1 MVPFIFI
8 VAYLV
13 LVLVRP
19 QEYPQWALAGIPFLP
34 IALVTA
40 LLAWLPSSDKRFDE
54 PQYVLLALLL
64 VVTSLSVAF
73 NGWTGG
79 AVEHFNVFAPTLVAF
94 VLLANTTLT
103 RKRLVFVIGVFTAC
117 AVLLAIHGIKQSA
130 TGMGWTGMPLVD
142 DGRIQYVGIF
152 SDPNDLGMLF
162 VICMPMAV
170 YLGGRGGLLGLRRL
184 VWMTAAGL
192 LLYGIY
198 LTNSRGS
205 LLALVVMSGA
215 YLWQRR
221 GPVTAL
227 VLAAVCLTLL
237 KLLPSRLDQLDV
249 QEQSASGRVEAW
261 YEGMQ
266 MFIANPVIGV
276 GTGRFTD
283 FNALTA
289 HNSLILVL
297 AENGFIGFIIWFA
310 FMGYC
315 FWMMVR
321 ILRHVPELADDEDA
335 LEWQR
340 DRTIAMTL
348 LVSLVG
354 YASTAFFLSRSY
366 VMLPYLLAAL
376 VVAHFTGVR
385 ERFPDIRPFHL
396 SQDLLRWLLLGCV
409 AVVGFYVMLKILLA
423 MS

>member
-19 QEYPQWALAGIPFLP
+19 QEYPQWAQAGIPFLP

-40 LLAWLPSSDKRFDE
+40 LLAWLPSRHKHFDE
-54 PQYVLLALLL
+54 PQYLLLALFLL
-64 VVTSLSVAF
+64 VTSFSIAF

-79 AVEHFNVFAPTLVAF
+79 AVEHFNVFAPTFVAF
-94 VLLANTTLT
+94 VLLANTSLT
-103 RKRLVFVIGVFTAC
+103 RKRVVFVIGVFTVC
-117 AVLLAIHGIKQSA
+117 AMLLAVHGIKQSA
-130 TGMGWTGMPLVD
+130 TGLGWTGMPLVD

-162 VICMPMAV
+162 VICMPMAI
-170 YLGGRGGLLGLRRL
+170 YLGSRGGLLGARRL
-184 VWMTAAGL
+184 AWMAGAGL

-198 LTNSRGS
+198 LTNSRGA
-205 LLALVVMSGA
+205 LLALVAMSGA

-221 GPVTAL
+221 GPAIAL
-227 VLAAVCLTLL
+227 VLGAVCLTLL

-249 QEQSASGRVEAW
+249 QERSASGRVEAW

-266 MFIANPVIGV
+266 MFIAHPVLGV
-276 GTGRFTD
+276 GTDRFTD
-283 FNALTA
+283 FNELTA

-297 AENGFIGFIIWFA
+297 AENGIIGFLLWFA

-315 FWMMVR
+315 FWMMLR
-321 ILRHVPELADDEDA
+321 ILRHEPQLTDDDDVI
-335 LEWQR
+335 EWQR
-340 DRTIAMTL
+340 DRAIAMTL

-354 YASTAFFLSRSY
+354 FAATAFFLSRSY
-366 VMLPYLLAAL
+366 VMLPYLLSAL

-385 ERFPDIRPFHL
+385 ERFPDLLPFSL
-396 SQDLLRWLLLGCV
+396 GQDLIRWLVLGGT
-409 AVVGFYVMLKILLA
+409 AVVAFYVLLKVLLA

>member
-8 VAYLV
+8 VVYLV

-19 QEYPQWALAGIPFLP
+19 QEYPQWAQSGIPFLP

-40 LLAWLPSSDKRFDE
+40 LLAWLPSRHKRFDE
-54 PQYVLLALLL
+54 PQYLLLALFVL
-64 VVTSLSVAF
+64 VTSLSIAF

-79 AVEHFNVFAPTLVAF
+79 AVDQFNMFAPTLVAF
-94 VLLANTTLT
+94 VLLANTSLT
-103 RKRLVFVIGVFTAC
+103 RKRVVFVIGVFTVC
-117 AVLLAIHGIKQSA
+117 AGLLAIHGIKQSA
-130 TGMGWTGMPLVD
+130 TGEGWTGMPLID

-162 VICMPMAV
+162 VICMPMAI
-170 YLGGRGGLLGLRRL
+170 YLGSRGGLLGLRRV
-184 VWMTAAGL
+184 VWTAAAGL

-205 LLALVVMSGA
+205 MLALVAMSGA

-221 GPVTAL
+221 GPTIAL

-249 QEQSASGRVEAW
+249 QERSASGRVEAW

-276 GTGRFTD
+276 GTDRFTEY
-283 FNALTA
+283 NALTA
-289 HNSLILVL
+289 HNSMILVL
-297 AENGFIGFIIWFA
+297 AENGFIGFILWFA
-310 FMGYC
+310 FLGYC

-321 ILRHVPELADDEDA
+321 ILRHGPQLADDEEVI
-335 LEWQR
+335 EWQR
-340 DRTIAMTL
+340 DRAIAMTL

-354 YASTAFFLSRSY
+354 YAATAFFLSRSY
-366 VMLPYLLAAL
+366 VILPYLLSAV

-385 ERFPDIRPFHL
+385 ERFPDIVPFNL
-396 SQDLLRWLLLGCV
+396 GQDLFRWMFLSSA
-409 AVVGFYVMLKILLA
+409 AVVAFYIMLKVLLA